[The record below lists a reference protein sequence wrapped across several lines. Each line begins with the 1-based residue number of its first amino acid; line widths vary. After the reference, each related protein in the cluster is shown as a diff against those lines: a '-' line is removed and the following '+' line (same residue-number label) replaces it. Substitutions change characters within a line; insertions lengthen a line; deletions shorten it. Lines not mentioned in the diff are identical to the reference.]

1 MLALG
6 VFYNK
11 NALEV
16 WITEYFTHAWV
27 ETIGPEWIVFAL
39 MLLPLAFTGK
49 YMGYYC
55 YGLFLIVYVLAQLS
69 NPWLYRF

>member
-1 MLALG
+1 MIALG

-11 NALEV
+11 NTLEV
-16 WITEYFTHAWV
+16 LITEHFTHPWV
-27 ETIGPEWIVFAL
+27 EAMGPEWIGFAL

-55 YGLFLIVYVLAQLS
+55 YGLFIVVYILAQLG
-69 NPWLYRF
+69 NPLQYYF